1 MPKTDE
7 EVNQNIMNRVKAND
21 PEALNYMGKTRCREG
36 DYEGGF
42 QYFTKAAALGDIESH
57 YEITGAYRY
66 GRGVEKDAKKEMYH
80 WEEAAI
86 GGHPIA
92 RIYLGN
98 HEGEN
103 GRFDRATKHLIIAA
117 KLGHD
122 VALEGLKR
130 NFRRGFVSKE
140 DYEAALRG
148 HQAAVDASKSQQR
161 DAAEEYYKRQNQ
173 E

>member
-1 MPKTDE
+1 MPKSDE
-7 EVNQNIMNRVKAND
+7 EADQNIMDRVKAND
-21 PEALNYMGKTRCREG
+21 PAALTYMGKTRYNEG
-36 DYEGGF
+36 NYGEAF
-42 QYFTKAAALGDIESH
+42 EYYTKAAALGDIESH

-86 GGHPIA
+86 GGHPKA
-92 RIYLGN
+92 RIFLGN

-103 GRFDRATKHLIIAA
+103 GRFDRATKHLVIAA

-122 VALEGLKR
+122 DALEGVKV
-130 NFRRGFVSKE
+130 NFRRGLVSKE

-148 HQAAVDASKSQQR
+148 HQAAVDATKSEQR
-161 DAAEEYYKRQNQ
+161 EEAYAYYELRNQ